1 MQGLELAEK
10 FYQTHG
16 ALMLLDRFGDR
27 AERIAAGMVGP
38 GSECFGFDDAI
49 SRDHDWG
56 PGFCLW
62 LTTEDYQ
69 IFGQELQA
77 AYLSL
82 PSTFAGFGPRQA
94 SPGEEHR
101 TGVRIIEDFYRSYTG
116 LNHPPA
122 TLAQWSAIPEAY
134 LATCTNGKVFHDALG
149 HFTHWRNTLL
159 DFYPED
165 VRLKKIASCCLG
177 AAQAGQYNFERCLKR
192 HDAFAANYALMKFCA
207 EAISLVFLL
216 NKRYAPFYKW
226 MHRAVQSLPIL
237 GAMVF
242 DQVADL
248 MIQADSRRRIEIIE
262 DTCTGII
269 KELKRQNLSDET
281 STFLLDHASEIHRR
295 IKDPVMGR
303 HLGVA

>member
-10 FYQTHG
+10 FYQAHG
-16 ALMLLDRFGDR
+16 APMLIDRFGDR
-27 AERIAAGMVGP
+27 AERIAVGMVGP

-62 LTTEDYQ
+62 LTAQDYQ
-69 IFGQELQA
+69 AFGQELQT

-82 PSTFAGFGPRQA
+82 PSRFAGFGPRRA

-116 LNHPPA
+116 LKHPPA
-122 TLAQWSAIPEAY
+122 TLAQWLAIPEAY
-134 LATCTNGKVFHDALG
+134 LATCTNGKVFYDRAG
-149 HFTHWRNTLL
+149 QFSSWRKTLL

-192 HDAFAANYALMKFCA
+192 HDVFAANYALIKFGA

-226 MHRAVQSLPIL
+226 MHRAVKALPIL
-237 GAMVF
+237 GAMVH
-242 DQVADL
+242 DKLAELMVQTENSLRLATIEGICAGIVAAL
-248 MIQADSRRRIEIIE
+248 
-262 DTCTGII
+262 
-269 KELKRQNLSDET
+269 KEQRLSEVK
-281 STFLLDHASEIHRR
+281 STFLLDHAPEIHRR
-295 IKDPVMGR
+295 IKDPVLGAQ
-303 HLGVA
+303 LGVV